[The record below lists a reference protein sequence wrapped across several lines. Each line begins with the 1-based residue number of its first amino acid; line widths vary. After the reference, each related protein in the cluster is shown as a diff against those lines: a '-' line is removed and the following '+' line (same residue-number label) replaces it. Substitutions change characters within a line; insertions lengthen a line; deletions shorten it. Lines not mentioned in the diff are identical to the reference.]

1 MFPGKNGRVS
11 STVAIKDS
19 EKCLLRIS
27 IEYDAFKIFHFF
39 SSPLVRLAIY
49 PNNDLPAFRPL
60 GHFER
65 IAKVRT
71 AYNIQDSGE

>member
-49 PNNDLPAFRPL
+49 SNNDLPAFRPL
-60 GHFER
+60 GHFEL

-71 AYNIQDSGE
+71 AHNIQDSGE

>member
-1 MFPGKNGRVS
+1 MFPGKNGRIP
-11 STVAIKDS
+11 STVAIEDR

-39 SSPLVRLAIY
+39 SSPLVCLAIY
-49 PNNDLPAFRPL
+49 PDNNLLTFRSL

-71 AYNIQDSGE
+71 AYNIQNFGQ